1 MWTNTNLLK
10 AKISVKKSLK
20 IIFIFEYI
28 KSKYNFVN
36 IQLSFYKKVN
46 KTKMTFLFLSVFLD
60 VQKYG

>member
-28 KSKYNFVN
+28 KNKYNFVN

-46 KTKMTFLFLSVFLD
+46 KTKINFLFLSVFLD
-60 VQKYG
+60 V